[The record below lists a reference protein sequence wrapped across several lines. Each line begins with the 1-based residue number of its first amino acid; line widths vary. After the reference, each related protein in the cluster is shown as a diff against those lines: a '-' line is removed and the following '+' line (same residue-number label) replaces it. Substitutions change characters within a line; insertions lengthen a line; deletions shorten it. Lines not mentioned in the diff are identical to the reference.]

1 MLWGWGGDAE
11 CTIIH
16 FFSCCYYVSL
26 AHPCFAILG
35 SSSWSF
41 LPRWFY
47 LACEIRIHM
56 FASWQFS
63 PLNSA
68 SVNIYSCDLIRSAEC
83 NACVF
88 LAYAICEALT
98 TLSSVFFCVYLLPGP
113 VQTIALPVSR
123 WIDRSIHLL
132 SDSKWCLCGVHQVG
146 GRILAPFY
154 PKTLRFWTTSVVATA
169 STPYVLLF
177 CWKLVV
183 EFTFPLSRRVCCSFR
198 CSSAIPPLGCSYNS
212 TTFASWAGSNFLCLL
227 HSIHSFLVAGLRHR
241 LLIPTLRCWLF
252 VPEMVLGLWKA
263 FSWTCLRF
271 SVTSW
276 SLC

>member
-1 MLWGWGGDAE
+1 MQCLRVFG
-11 CTIIH
+11 I
-16 FFSCCYYVSL
+16 CYMRGSD
-26 AHPCFAILG
+26 HPLFC
-35 SSSWSF
+35 
-41 LPRWFY
+41 
-47 LACEIRIHM
+47 
-56 FASWQFS
+56 
-63 PLNSA
+63 
-68 SVNIYSCDLIRSAEC
+68 
-83 NACVF
+83 
-88 LAYAICEALT
+88 
-98 TLSSVFFCVYLLPGP
+98 FFCVYLLPGP

-123 WIDRSIHLL
+123 WIDCSIHLL
-132 SDSKWCLCGVHQVG
+132 SDLKWCLCGVHQVG

-169 STPYVLLF
+169 STSYVLLF